1 MPQMTRTPGRHTT
14 RRIEQPTGLPVSPG
28 VVTMKAEALAAAH
41 NKAVREYGSD
51 SGGYHAFDP
60 SSSLSAGVWE
70 RGSIFPHHTVVTP
83 LAWGRIDRQLAQRVL
98 HSEGIR

>member
-14 RRIEQPTGLPVSPG
+14 RRIEQPTGLPFIRG

-51 SGGYHAFDP
+51 SGGYHADDP
-60 SSSLSAGVWE
+60 TTRQTAGVWE
-70 RGSIFPHHTVVTP
+70 SGSPFPRQTVVTP
-83 LAWGRIDRQLAQRVL
+83 LAWGRIDAQLAQRVL
-98 HSEGIR
+98 QSEGIR